1 MRVERPG
8 HQAAAGTGS
17 KDAVARL
24 ACRNSIRAHGG
35 GGAVQIPLGCVD
47 QLLLLVRR
55 PASPVPAVSTATACF
70 FIAHCSVHSA
80 L

>member
-24 ACRNSIRAHGG
+24 ACRNSSRAQGG
-35 GGAVQIPLGCVD
+35 GGAEQIWLGYAD
-47 QLLLLVRR
+47 HLLLLVRR
-55 PASPVPAVSTATACF
+55 PALPVPAVSTATAG
-70 FIAHCSVHSA
+70 ISWTSPT
-80 L
+80 